1 MGSLHLLPHAHWDLD
16 PGLGAE
22 NTRQHLECGALAP
35 LWIGYQYS
43 PHQLSGSD
51 GMRSPQSRAP
61 VNRRT
66 LPPSRDWRVFGS
78 TALERTPLAQRMI
91 PKPHIRRAR
100 PVFAASRWLRPRKRC
115 EETVHATVLLIFNDL
130 RTRFMGSPLFH
141 LDLLTGQEP

>member
-1 MGSLHLLPHAHWDLD
+1 MGESSEPPYVGSYTLQGKVSLVFNDLRTRFMGSLHLLPHAHWDLD

-43 PHQLSGSD
+43 PNQLSGSD

-66 LPPSRDWRVFGS
+66 PGAGASSG
-78 TALERTPLAQRMI
+78 AQRWN
-91 PKPHIRRAR
+91 AR
-100 PVFAASRWLRPRKRC
+100 PLRS
-115 EETVHATVLLIFNDL
+115 
-130 RTRFMGSPLFH
+130 G
-141 LDLLTGQEP
+141 